1 MTLKFTTTLLL
12 LFSVQLFFAQEIKN
26 DTIKSA
32 AKANTVLVVADS
44 TKTPVTAAVT
54 SSKIKEDSKALNDQ
68 LKSEKKALKEAK
80 KIEKE
85 QKRFEKEKK
94 DFNKKQNRILSG
106 EKSVRNIKDKI
117 TKSERNL
124 ITNKEK
130 LDKKIAKGR
139 LTSTQIEKEN
149 IKISKQQIKIN
160 KLEENLEKAEKKL
173 SKLRD

>member
-1 MTLKFTTTLLL
+1 MKLKITTTLS
-12 LFSVQLFFAQEIKN
+12 LFFIVQVFFAQEVKNGSIKV
-26 DTIKSA
+26 D
-32 AKANTVLVVADS
+32 AKTTVNPVADS
-44 TKTPVTAAVT
+44 TQVAVTAAAI
-54 SSKIKEDSKALNDQ
+54 SSKAKEDTKYLNDQ

-85 QKRFEKEKK
+85 QERFEKEKK
-94 DFNKKQNRILSG
+94 DFNKKQSRILSG

-117 TKSERNL
+117 TKSQRNL

-130 LDKKIAKGR
+130 LDKKIAKDR
-139 LTSTQIEKEN
+139 LTSIEIEKEN

-160 KLEENLEKAEKKL
+160 KLEENFEKAEKKL